1 MLGFELSTSW
11 SLTWTA
17 EPPLPSIHAVLCP
30 RLTPSLVS
38 ALLGPSLILSERKYT
53 LDMRVCLFFGMLV
66 SGFLCMVCLSR
77 SYYSAYF
84 LCLSI
89 TASPQ
94 SIQLIFP
101 APLYFIL
108 FIIIVSDANSRLY
121 RTDNVAVDHF
131 SSRSDC
137 LSVSLHFCLFS
148 FWTHESQ
155 QPEVQPSNK
164 GIQRDYPNGSHMVG
178 VL

>member
-38 ALLGPSLILSERKYT
+38 DLLGPRLILSERKYT

-131 SSRSDC
+131 FHVLTVWVFLFTSVC
-137 LSVSLHFCLFS
+137 FLSEHTNPNSLRYSLLIKAFRETVRMAHI
-148 FWTHESQ
+148 W
-155 QPEVQPSNK
+155 
-164 GIQRDYPNGSHMVG
+164 
-178 VL
+178 